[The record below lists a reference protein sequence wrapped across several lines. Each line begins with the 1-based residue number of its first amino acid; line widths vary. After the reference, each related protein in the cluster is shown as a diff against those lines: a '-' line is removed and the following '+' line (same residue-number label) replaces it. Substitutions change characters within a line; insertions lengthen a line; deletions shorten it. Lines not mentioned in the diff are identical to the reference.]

1 MPVPLKLKLFQELL
15 RIIEIK
21 LNFKKLDAVRHA
33 TSKLKEL
40 KMLYPDSS
48 YEEHI
53 YMAKLYPQLIVKTQN
68 KTFEIEI

>member
-1 MPVPLKLKLFQELL
+1 MPVPLKLRLFQELL

-21 LNFKKLDAVRHA
+21 LNLKKLDAVRHA

-53 YMAKLYPQLIVKTQN
+53 YMAKLDIQLAAKN